1 MGSGLK
7 KMLRGIVGALA
18 IALVLHGTA
27 LMAGP
32 VFAAPINR
40 DALVLVNEEN
50 LIEASYVPEPLMA
63 LDGVVSVSR
72 KGLSL
77 RADAGAAL
85 VEMLEALDQAGY
97 GDVIVRSA
105 YRTYEYQKNYYDGQI
120 RIALAKGDSQ
130 AEARE
135 RVEKRVA
142 LPGAS
147 EHQTGLAV
155 DIGSTL
161 DGIITR
167 FHLTESGR
175 WLGANAHKYGFILRY
190 PEDKTRWTGFGYEP
204 WHFRYVGRPHA
215 EIMRRQGWI
224 LEAYLEILEVSHFID
239 YHMENGAWIRVALR
253 AEPQSLPEGAAQVQ
267 TDHRGNW
274 VGVYGLSGERSL
286 SAKSLRAWLNPEKLE
301 DPRPLEEEALL
312 EIMAPVVLLKAL
324 QPRAEQAFA
333 ESESESE
340 MPSVIF
346 WRDGALTAAIMPN
359 PPGSAFNGHS
369 VHLPVAVMRVRGELR
384 DPLQYVERSGA
395 L

>member
-7 KMLRGIVGALA
+7 KMLRGIAGALA

-32 VFAAPINR
+32 VFAAPINP

-50 LIEASYVPEPLMA
+50 LIEASFVPEPLMA
-63 LDGVVSVSR
+63 LDGVVRVSR

-85 VEMLEALDQAGY
+85 VEMLEALDQAGH

-120 RIALAKGDSQ
+120 RIALTKGDSE

-135 RVEKRVA
+135 RVGKRVA

-167 FHLTESGR
+167 FHLTEAGG
-175 WLGANAHKYGFILRY
+175 WLGANAYKYGFILRY

-224 LEAYLEILEVSHFID
+224 LEAYLGILEVSHFID
-239 YHMENGAWIRVALR
+239 YQTENGEWIRVVLR
-253 AEPQSLPEGAAQVQ
+253 AEPQSLPEGASQVQ

-274 VGVYGLSGERSL
+274 VGVYGLSGEGSRSDE
-286 SAKSLRAWLNPEKLE
+286 SLRTWLDPEKLE

-312 EIMAPVVLLKAL
+312 EIMAPVVLLKVL
-324 QPRAEQAFA
+324 QPGAEQAFA
-333 ESESESE
+333 ESESG
-340 MPSVIF
+340 MPMVIY

-369 VHLPVAVMRVRGELR
+369 VYLPVAIMRVGGELR